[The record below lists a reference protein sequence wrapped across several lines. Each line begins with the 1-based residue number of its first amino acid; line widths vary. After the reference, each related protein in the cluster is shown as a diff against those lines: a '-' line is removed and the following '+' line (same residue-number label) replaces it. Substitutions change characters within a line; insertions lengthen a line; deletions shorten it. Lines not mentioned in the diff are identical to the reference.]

1 MPVEKTT
8 TGPLLVPRSGISEE
22 VSSRPK
28 WRDAVAAG
36 LFHTGALRMLQ
47 AVARKYEFKESNRG
61 ELLPSRRADH
71 PKFLILCYHRI
82 GTNGIPLFSELR
94 PATFEAQMQYIRRR
108 YRVLSL
114 DEICDEMEK
123 PARKEDAVAITFDDG
138 YRDLHTHAL
147 PVLRKYHIPATIF
160 LPVASIE
167 TGQVPW
173 YDRIFLALQV
183 FPKDECEI
191 ILDRQ
196 WKFRLGSFHKRLEA
210 AAEIIQYL
218 RTLPDDRRKEYCS
231 ALEEQISLPQ
241 DELRD
246 RMLTWEQIRSM
257 SREGITFGSHTM
269 THPAVS
275 QLAESRLESELGGS
289 KRALEHRIGSPV
301 VHFAYPFGKPA
312 DCGTAAP
319 PFLVRNGYRSAATT
333 VEGVNKPGDNRFELR
348 RSQIGNERSLPMF
361 AFKLNRLFLSS
372 QAQDSA
378 VIYNG
383 VVPDLGEQLT
393 KTEGQRPRATNA

>member
-1 MPVEKTT
+1 LPLEIPTT
-8 TGPLLVPRSGISEE
+8 DSLTLQRSGIAEE
-22 VSSRPK
+22 ANSRPQ
-28 WRDAVAAG
+28 WRDAVAEC

-47 AVARKYEFKESNRG
+47 AVTRKYEFRESSGRG
-61 ELLPSRRADH
+61 LLPSRRAGY

-82 GTNGIPLFSELR
+82 GTSGIPLFSELR
-94 PATFEAQMQYIRRR
+94 PAIFEAQMQYIRRR
-108 YRVLSL
+108 YRILSL
-114 DEICDEMEK
+114 DEMCDEMDSPSHK
-123 PARKEDAVAITFDDG
+123 VDAIAVTFDDG

-147 PVLRKYHIPATIF
+147 PVLRKYQIPATIF

-183 FPKDECEI
+183 FPGKQCEI

-196 WKFRLGSFHKRLEA
+196 RNFQLTSFHARLAA

-218 RTLPDDRRKEYCS
+218 RTLPDDHRKEYC
-231 ALEEQISLPQ
+231 AAWEEQFILPQ
-241 DELRD
+241 DELKD

-275 QLAESRLESELGGS
+275 RLTQSQLDIELGES
-289 KRALEHRIGSPV
+289 KRVLEDRVGGPAL
-301 VHFAYPFGKPA
+301 HFAYPFGKPA
-312 DCGTAAP
+312 DCGAAGL
-319 PFLVRNGYRSAATT
+319 PFLVRNGYRSASTT
-333 VEGVNKPGDNRFELR
+333 VEGVNEPGDNRFELR
-348 RSQIGNERSLPMF
+348 RSQVGNERSLPMF

-372 QAQDSA
+372 QAQDATTTRLSVA
-378 VIYNG
+378 PVS
-383 VVPDLGEQLT
+383 GEHLP
-393 KTEGQRPRATNA
+393 ESSGHRPRATNA